1 MKKIL
6 NLICSAA
13 AALMISGTAMA
24 ADMNLPPEQLVE
36 SVSVEVLEQIKK
48 DPELSKAD
56 PMHVNRLVDENILP
70 YTDFETMTRM
80 AVGPSWRKT
89 TAEERKEIMTSFRK
103 LLTNVYSGALK
114 EASGYSVKMGTAQK
128 GGDPRLVIVRTQL
141 VSSSHDPIKLDY
153 RLMDKNG
160 QWKIFDVNVGG
171 VWLVENYR
179 SQFASVISNSGIKGL
194 IAQLNERASKVGTGK

>member
-1 MKKIL
+1 M
-6 NLICSAA
+6 
-13 AALMISGTAMA
+13 
-24 ADMNLPPEQLVE
+24 
-36 SVSVEVLEQIKK
+36 
-48 DPELSKAD
+48 
-56 PMHVNRLVDENILP
+56 
-70 YTDFETMTRM
+70 
-80 AVGPSWRKT
+80 
-89 TAEERKEIMTSFRK
+89 
-103 LLTNVYSGALK
+103 
-114 EASGYSVKMGTAQK
+114 
-128 GGDPRLVIVRTQL
+128 IVRTQL